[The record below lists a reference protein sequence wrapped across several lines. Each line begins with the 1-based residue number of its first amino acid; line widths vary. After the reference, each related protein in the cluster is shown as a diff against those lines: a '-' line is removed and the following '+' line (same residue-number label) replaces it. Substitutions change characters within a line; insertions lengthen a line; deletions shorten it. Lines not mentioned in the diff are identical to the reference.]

1 MRGRCHGRGR
11 GGFGGRGRGG
21 FGGRGRGGF
30 PFADPGAMGGWGALA
45 GKFQDQLFGNGSIEK
60 EDEDLKPEAD
70 VFDTPEAFV
79 VHVSLPGAKK
89 EDIGVNWDQEKSEL
103 SIGGVIYR
111 PGGEELLQ
119 TLALDER
126 KVGAFERKLRLG
138 SRANPAQVDVDGIS
152 AKLEDGILR
161 VEVPKMDSGYV
172 EIKKVDIHH
181 RQILDKTVLGYG
193 ATFGLQEA
201 TNLTGNQYSLVGSIA
216 PIAQLAWQ
224 PFSSFLIV
232 KVPHR
237 ILMPSL
243 CLGWGIAQ
251 ASMAACHNYGGLL
264 AARFFLGL
272 FEAGCLPLFSIITS
286 QWFRRAEQ
294 PLRVAAWYS
303 TNGIATIVASALSYG
318 LGHIPEEHLESWQII
333 FLFVGLV
340 TIVSAPFVYWKLD
353 NDIPSARFLSEEDK
367 PKAIERLRANQT
379 GTGTREFKWSHVL
392 EMFLEPKTFLWIGLA
407 MLLNVGASVTNTFGP
422 LIINGLGFNKYTTT
436 LLNMPFGFLQFVI
449 ILFASWAAQRWRIKS
464 AVLVVLVIPVIAGL
478 AMLYTIP
485 HTDANEGA
493 LLAGYYLLAFLFGGN
508 PIIVAWIV
516 ANTAGTTKRSA
527 IMSAYN
533 AASSAGNIIG
543 PLLFQSSDAPEYLP
557 GLRAVLGIF
566 VALAACAIL
575 QAANLVFL
583 NKLQARK
590 RVKAGKPAKIVDHS
604 MESRYHD
611 VDEQPDLAVGMAEG
625 DGDVERRVGEVR
637 LGQHAFEDLTDRQN
651 DEFIYVY

>member
-1 MRGRCHGRGR
+1 MASSTTKTVVERVENAHPSALDDVDAKHQGPKHGDR
-11 GGFGGRGRGG
+11 
-21 FGGRGRGGF
+21 
-30 PFADPGAMGGWGALA
+30 ALA
-45 GKFQDQLFGNGSIEK
+45 Y
-60 EDEDLKPEAD
+60 
-70 VFDTPEAFV
+70 
-79 VHVSLPGAKK
+79 
-89 EDIGVNWDQEKSEL
+89 
-103 SIGGVIYR
+103 IGGDRVRLTEEDNKRIRRRTDKVI
-111 PGGEELLQ
+111 L
-119 TLALDER
+119 T
-126 KVGAFERKLRLG
+126 
-138 SRANPAQVDVDGIS
+138 
-152 AKLEDGILR
+152 ILIW
-161 VEVPKMDSGYV
+161 VYFL
-172 EIKKVDIHH
+172 
-181 RQILDKTVLGYG
+181 QILDKTVLGYG

-201 TNLTGNQYSLVGSIA
+201 THLSGNEYSLVGSIA

-237 ILMPSL
+237 ILMPTL

-251 ASMAACHNYGGLL
+251 AAMAACHNYGGLL

-318 LGHIPEEHLESWQII
+318 LGHIPETHLQSWQII

-340 TIVSAPFVYWKLD
+340 TIVSAPIVYWKLD

-379 GTGTREFKWSHVL
+379 GTGSREFKWSHIL

-464 AVLVVLVIPVIAGL
+464 VVLVILVIPVIAGL

-516 ANTAGTTKRSA
+516 ANTGGTTKRSA
-527 IMSAYN
+527 VMSAYN

-543 PLLFQSSDAPEYLP
+543 PLLFQSSDAPTYLP

-604 MESRYHD
+604 METQYHD

-625 DGDVERRVGEVR
+625 DGDIEGRTGEVR